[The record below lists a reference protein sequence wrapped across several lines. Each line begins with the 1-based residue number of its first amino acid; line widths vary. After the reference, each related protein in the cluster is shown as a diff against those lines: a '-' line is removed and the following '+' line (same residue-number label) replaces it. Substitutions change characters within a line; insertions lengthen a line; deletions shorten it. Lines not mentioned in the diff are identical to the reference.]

1 MKRRYYTL
9 LVILAGFSLN
19 AHALCVKPD
28 GSLDD
33 ASVPEG
39 SVAKEMLPACEAPP
53 RRAEIHP
60 ANSEPVALPAAQND
74 DAPTHTRL
82 R

>member
-1 MKRRYYTL
+1 MKRRRHTL

-19 AHALCVKPD
+19 VHALCVNPD

-39 SVAKEMLPACEAPP
+39 SVAKEMLPACEAPSN
-53 RRAEIHP
+53 RAEMHP
-60 ANSEPVALPAAQND
+60 ANAEPVAQNGDPA
-74 DAPTHTRL
+74 THTRL